1 MDRAGESNVVRH
13 ETWAGLRPGDKVE
26 IDDRRA
32 RRGTYFFLAYVE
44 HRSNGTR
51 WVDVVGGRNGDRK
64 LWSFRPD
71 QVFASG
77 ELARGI
83 SLEQAPK
90 LPL

>member
-1 MDRAGESNVVRH
+1 MDEASASKVVRH
-13 ETWAGLRPGDKVE
+13 DTWAGLRVGDEVE
-26 IDDRRA
+26 IKDRRA
-32 RRGTYFFLAYVE
+32 RRGRFYFLAYVE

-64 LWSFRPD
+64 LWSFLPD

-77 ELARGI
+77 ESARGV
-83 SLEQAPK
+83 SLEHAPR